1 MESHQEHSSIGVT
14 MEQSN
19 LLGLTQ
25 DIEDIISRIQQNLPA
40 EKSATAGYLHKV
52 KKKIWRDK
60 VTTCDLNILAT
71 KLLQILDQESTSK
84 EKDLT
89 PFWTPQSKERSQ
101 RLWLPTE
108 IDCVGSVLNSLK
120 DSLLNAPMG
129 SSWFSI
135 TKRLPLMKN
144 SSATSFQLSQY
155 SLPESM
161 DCEATKSN
169 TKSKK
174 PRKKQEKSV
183 KTMKFRLFPTEE
195 QEKYIHNSIEQF
207 RWYYNAVVNV
217 VNMKYNTLES
227 LVEERKLKY
236 NLVRDEMMKYK
247 YSEEI
252 IGEVCNKKFDR
263 DDALRAFPKPHWMKE
278 DVNCR
283 IPRGACKKFT
293 QNINSAITNYINK
306 NITKFKMNF
315 LSRKNTQE
323 FMLFEDLHYPRCLNK
338 IKSHYWY
345 RNKAHKRVTISF
357 QDVFKESPSG
367 FEIIHDKVTNKYFLH
382 YPVDID
388 YFPED
393 SIRNENQVKYTTKGE
408 RVISLDPGIRKFLV
422 GYNPAGEIIYIADN
436 ANKELIKL
444 ILEIDSLK
452 DRDEI
457 LVAWKRIRNL
467 VDEMHNK
474 TIAYLVENYD
484 VILLPEFRTQEML
497 RSKKLHKK
505 TKRLMTM
512 YAFYRFKTKLK
523 FKCNQYKKQLI
534 IVDESYTS
542 RTCTCCGHL
551 NEKKS
556 CEVIKC
562 SNCGIELDRDIV
574 GSRNVFIK
582 NTVYAGTV

>member
-1 MESHQEHSSIGVT
+1 MELLQGHSSTGVT
-14 MEQSN
+14 IEESN

-25 DIEDIISRIQQNLPA
+25 AIDDIILKIQQNLPE
-40 EKSATAGYLHKV
+40 EKSVIAEYLHKV

-60 VTTCDLNILAT
+60 VTTCDLDILAT
-71 KLLQILDQESTSK
+71 KLLQILDQGSTSK
-84 EKDLT
+84 EKVLT

-108 IDCVGSVLNSLK
+108 TGCVGSVLNSSK
-120 DSLLNAPMG
+120 DSLPNAPMG

-135 TKRLPLMKN
+135 TKRLPLTKN

-161 DCEATKSN
+161 DCEATKS
-169 TKSKK
+169 KK
-174 PRKKQEKSV
+174 PRKKLM
-183 KTMKFRLFPTEE
+183 KTMKFRLFPNDE
-195 QEKYIHNSIEQF
+195 QKKYIDDSIVQF

-217 VNMKYNTLES
+217 VNMKYKTLES
-227 LVEERKLKY
+227 LVEKKELKY
-236 NLVRDEMMKYK
+236 NHVRDEMMKYS
-247 YSEEI
+247 YSEDI
-252 IGEVCNKKFDR
+252 VGEVCTKKFDR
-263 DDALRAFPKPHWMKE
+263 NEKLHAFPKPLWME
-278 DVNCR
+278 GGNVHNR

-293 QNINSAITNYINK
+293 QNVNSAITNYINN

-315 LSRKNTQE
+315 MSRKKTQE
-323 FMLFEDLHYPRCLNK
+323 FMLFEDANYPKCLNQ

-345 RNKAHKRVTISF
+345 RTKAHKRVTVSF

-393 SIRNENQVKYTTKGE
+393 SIRNENQVKYTTNGE

-444 ILEIDSLK
+444 ILEVDSLK
-452 DRDEI
+452 ERDDII
-457 LVAWKRIRNL
+457 LAWKRIGNL

-474 TIAYLVENYD
+474 TIAYLIENYD
-484 VILLPEFRTQEML
+484 VILLPDFRTQDML
-497 RSKKLHKK
+497 RSKTLHKK
-505 TKRLMTM
+505 TKRLMAM

-523 FKCNQYKKQLI
+523 FKCDQYNKRLI
-534 IVDESYTS
+534 IVDESYTT
-542 RTCTCCGHL
+542 RTCTCCGNL

-556 CEVIKC
+556 CEFIKC
-562 SNCGIELDRDIV
+562 SKCGIELDRDVV
-574 GSRNVFIK
+574 GSRNIFIK